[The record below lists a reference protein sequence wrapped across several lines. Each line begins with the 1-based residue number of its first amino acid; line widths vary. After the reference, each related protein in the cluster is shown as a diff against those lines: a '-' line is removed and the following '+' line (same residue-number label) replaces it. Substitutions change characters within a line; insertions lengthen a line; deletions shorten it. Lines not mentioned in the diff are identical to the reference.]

1 MKTNLRPER
10 RRPRRKSDRRVTQQ
24 RIQDRKKEG
33 LMITLKEGVQSRSS
47 STLLEC
53 VHLIHNALP
62 ELDLDEINTSTSFLG
77 FELAAPIL
85 IDSMTGGTPAATRI
99 NGRLAQAAHEF
110 GLGMGVGSQR
120 AGLGSSVMAGT
131 YQIVRKEAPDAF
143 IYANIGGA
151 QLAEG
156 LSIGDV
162 QRIID
167 MIHADAIAIHLNPL
181 QEVIQPEGEPK
192 FRGVLDR
199 VKELSQ
205 RLHIPVIVKEVGAG
219 ISAEVAERLEKSG
232 VSAIN
237 VAGLGGTSWAG
248 VEQIRAAGEN
258 VDSKARL
265 GDLLWDWGIPT
276 AASLI
281 KTRRAVKIPLI
292 SSGGLRS
299 GVDVAKC
306 IALGASVAGLAH
318 PMLKHAA
325 ESKESLTHFIEEIIQ
340 QVRATM
346 FLVGAK
352 ETQDLSLAD
361 YIITGPLQYWIN
373 GE

>member
-1 MKTNLRPER
+1 MKTNLRAEIG
-10 RRPRRKSDRRVTQQ
+10 RPRRRSNTRRTQQ
-24 RIQDRKKEG
+24 KIQNRKKEG
-33 LMITLKEGVQSRSS
+33 LMIALKEGVQSRSS

-53 VHLIHNALP
+53 VHLVHNALP

-120 AGLGSSVMAGT
+120 AGLGSSLMAET
-131 YQIVRKEAPDAF
+131 YRIVRKKAPNAF

-156 LSIGDV
+156 LSIEDV
-162 QRIID
+162 KRIIE
-167 MIHADAIAIHLNPL
+167 MIHADALAIHLNPL

-219 ISAEVAERLEKSG
+219 ISAEVAARLEKSG

-237 VAGLGGTSWAG
+237 IAGLGGTSWAG
-248 VEQIRAAGEN
+248 VEQIRAEGKRVRA
-258 VDSKARL
+258 KARL

-281 KTRRAVKIPLI
+281 GTKRAVKIPII

-306 IALGASVAGLAH
+306 IAIGASVAGLAH

-325 ESKESLTHFIEEIIQ
+325 ESYASLTHFIEETIQ
-340 QVRATM
+340 QIRATM

-352 ETQDLSLAD
+352 DTQDLSIAD
-361 YIITGPLQYWIN
+361 YVITAPLRYWID